1 MYDILVDYQFLSNC
15 VSIQMRMT
23 GRLGENQF
31 LIVEDVELDEDD
43 NLLNL
48 SCTLIEEPI
57 N

>member
-1 MYDILVDYQFLSNC
+1 VYDILVDYQFLSNC

>member
-1 MYDILVDYQFLSNC
+1 VYDILVDYQFLSNC
-15 VSIQMRMT
+15 ISIQMRMT

-48 SCTLIEEPI
+48 SCTMIEEPI

>member
-48 SCTLIEEPI
+48 SCTLIEEAI

>member
-15 VSIQMRMT
+15 ISIQMRMT

-48 SCTLIEEPI
+48 SCTMIEEPI